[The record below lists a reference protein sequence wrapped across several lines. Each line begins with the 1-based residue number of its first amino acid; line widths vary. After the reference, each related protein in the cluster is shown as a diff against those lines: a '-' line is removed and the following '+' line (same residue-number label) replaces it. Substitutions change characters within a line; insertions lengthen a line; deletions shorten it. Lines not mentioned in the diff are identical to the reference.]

1 MMCKNGSVLK
11 DIKLRFI
18 LMDSFFY
25 YSKFIGI
32 NELLR
37 KLVQFELKYIVIY
50 DQYFY
55 CFDVCIFIN
64 VFCV

>member
-1 MMCKNGSVLK
+1 MMWKNGSVLK

-37 KLVQFELKYIVIY
+37 RLV
-50 DQYFY
+50 
-55 CFDVCIFIN
+55 
-64 VFCV
+64 